1 MCFALLAGVITAIA
15 DDVVSVSDTS
25 VPKGAKGTFSINL
38 TNTTTEYTG
47 FEMVLTLPTGVTFS
61 NATLGNRFGD
71 HTVSTNTPYEG
82 NAQKTKIVVSSTTSA
97 LITGTSGALL
107 TIEVN
112 VSSDAS
118 VGELSGASLTDV
130 KFSTGILFTLSDVNF
145 QLNITDGIVLDENDT
160 ALPADQSNVNV
171 TVERTLNANVWNTL
185 CLPFATNASDIIAA
199 IVAAGGEGTT
209 ASICYLSDCT
219 TEDNSI
225 TVSFTSYNSGVLGA
239 NYPIIVKTSKK
250 ITELTFSGVTIAPNE
265 AAAVAKINKTTGS
278 GPTESTVTVSKF
290 QGTLKAGTVIPAD
303 NLFLSENK
311 FYYSDG
317 TNTIKGFR
325 GYFWLKD
332 FSSASASRL
341 LLSIDGETTGIYN
354 ISSDTGAFTI
364 EDGRIYNLN
373 GMELN
378 SPAKKGIYIQN
389 GKKIVVK

>member
-1 MCFALLAGVITAIA
+1 MKKTIMMCFALLAGVITAIA

-82 NAQKTKIVVSSTTSA
+82 NAQQTKIVVSSTTSA

-130 KFSTGILFTLSDVNF
+130 KFSTGSLVPLSGVNF
-145 QLNITDGIVLDENDT
+145 SLTITDGIVLDENDT
-160 ALPADQSNVNV
+160 VIPAEQPIGDAF
-171 TVERTLNANVWNTL
+171 TLNRTIKGGVWNTI
-185 CLPFATNASDIIAA
+185 CLPFTMTGNLAKAKFGDDVKFCSIKSVSDKI
-199 IVAAGGEGTT
+199 
-209 ASICYLSDCT
+209 
-219 TEDNSI
+219 DNII
-225 TVSFTSYNSGVLGA
+225 TVNFEAVDFDNDEEIEANIPYIIKTTNLYETINFTA
-239 NYPIIVKTSKK
+239 EDAIA
-250 ITELTFSGVTIAPNE
+250 ITPNE
-265 AAAVAKINKTTGS
+265 SSNTISKTKY
-278 GPTESTVTVSKF
+278 KF
-290 QGTLKAGTVIPAD
+290 IGTLKAGTIIPAD
-303 NLFLSENK
+303 NLFISDNQ
-311 FYYSDG
+311 FWYSDG

-325 GYFWLKD
+325 GYFWLRD

-364 EDGRIYNLN
+364 EDGKIYNLN
-373 GMELN
+373 GMELDT
-378 SPAKKGIYIQN
+378 PTKKGIYIQN